1 MHGRRLPPQ
10 LATGVIA
17 VVLCVWAMRA
27 SRAVLE
33 PFVLAFF
40 AALLFKPLIDW
51 FNRRA
56 PQWVGLAVSTTLL
69 LLAFLAVGW
78 FLGFSASAVSDRADF
93 YIERLGERVTQ
104 LKALWHAAPFSRNPN
119 GAVDAQDVVQ
129 LVTSW
134 LQSAMWILGQ
144 VVIFLFLY
152 VFFVIEFRGFH
163 RKLVFGFSPDFS
175 AAALRSFDE
184 ISIRFQRFVR
194 AQTFVSILTGV
205 LTTGVTFAMGV
216 DFPLLWGAIAFLLN
230 YIPNIGSII
239 AVIPPVLV
247 AFLQFD
253 DIIRPLVLL
262 GALGLVQNAVGNY
275 LAPRMLGRSVALSPL
290 VVFVAMIFWGW
301 LWGPVGFILSV
312 PLTVAIRII
321 CEHND
326 ALRPISV
333 MLGDATELPELEL
346 PPRETRAQRR
356 ERKQRRRAVA
366 EAAATAAARDEAAP
380 PG

>member
-51 FNRRA
+51 SNRRA
-56 PQWVGLAVSTTLL
+56 PQWVGLAISVALL

-78 FLGFSASAVSDRADF
+78 FLGASAGALSDRADF
-93 YIERLGERVTQ
+93 YAERLAERATQ
-104 LKALWHAAPFSRNPN
+104 LKALWHASPFTRNPTSPID
-119 GAVDAQDVVQ
+119 GQHMVQ
-129 LVTSW
+129 LLTSW
-134 LQSAMWILGQ
+134 VQSAMWILGQ
-144 VVIFLFLY
+144 VVIFLFLF
-152 VFFVIEFRGFH
+152 VFFVVEFRGFH
-163 RKLVFGFSPDFS
+163 RKLVFS

-194 AQTFVSILTGV
+194 AQTFVSILTGL
-205 LTTGVTFAMGV
+205 LTTLVSAAIGV
-216 DFPLLWGAIAFLLN
+216 DFALLWGAIAFLLN
-230 YIPNIGSII
+230 YIPNIGSVI
-239 AVIPPVLV
+239 AVIPPVVV
-247 AFLQFD
+247 AALQFD
-253 DIIRPLVLL
+253 DLFRPLLL
-262 GALGLVQNAVGNY
+262 LASLGVVQNAVGNY
-275 LAPRMLGRSVALSPL
+275 LAPRWLGRSVALSPL

-321 CEHND
+321 CENND
-326 ALRPISV
+326 TLRPISV
-333 MLGDATELPELEL
+333 MLGDATDLPELEL
-346 PPRETRAQRR
+346 PRRETRA
-356 ERKQRRRAVA
+356 ERKARRTA
-366 EAAATAAARDEAAP
+366 ERHAARPAADTDLTP
-380 PG
+380 